1 MKLKHV
7 TKRNQAAQRE
17 HHESVC
23 ILICLVR
30 IPSPQ
35 WLSQF
40 NTIYVCLSNGI
51 WSIAS
56 RALCIT
62 SSVICAASGLDAAR
76 CDRIPLQVFLH
87 FFLPSS
93 APLLRCCFSLHQQQM
108 CVLNWIAQTSG
119 KAISRSTASCWIY
132 TIFFLHFE
140 PVAGLRCAVCTMDV
154 CRSIAN
160 EDEKNENADQDAI

>member
-1 MKLKHV
+1 MYSFDSRLLVFVYGCDAAASLFHFKRNKIFFSLNSIHFILINADALKSLMKLKHV
-7 TKRNQAAQRE
+7 TKRNQAAQRG
-17 HHESVC
+17 HRKSVC

-62 SSVICAASGLDAAR
+62 SSVICAASGLDAA
-76 CDRIPLQVFLH
+76 LWSHTVTSFSSLF
-87 FFLPSS
+87 FFL
-93 APLLRCCFSLHQQQM
+93 LLL
-108 CVLNWIAQTSG
+108 
-119 KAISRSTASCWIY
+119 
-132 TIFFLHFE
+132 
-140 PVAGLRCAVCTMDV
+140 CAVFHCISSKCVYWT
-154 CRSIAN
+154 
-160 EDEKNENADQDAI
+160 E